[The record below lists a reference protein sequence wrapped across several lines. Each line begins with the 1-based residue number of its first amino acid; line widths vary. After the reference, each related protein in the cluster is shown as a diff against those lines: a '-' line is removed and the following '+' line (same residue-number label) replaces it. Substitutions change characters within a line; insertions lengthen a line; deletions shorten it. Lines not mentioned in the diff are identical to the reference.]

1 MSGVRTDLATLQAQV
16 EALRVLVGS
25 SLPAQSVV
33 SGTGV
38 ISAAHLAPRTATVR
52 GVGVTSA
59 RATLRPPTSTV
70 AGVGATSALNA

>member
-16 EALRVLVGS
+16 DELRALVGS

-33 SGTGV
+33 
-38 ISAAHLAPRTATVR
+38 R

-59 RATLRPPTSTV
+59 VHIAPRTATARGVGSTSARGILLSTSTV
-70 AGVGATSALNA
+70 AGVGATAATSL